1 MSRSNRYCSVP
12 QCSSWEKKNT
22 DVTFHAFPQTGDKYP
37 VRIEGKL
44 GSKVLM
50 KRQEAWKLKL
60 KIGKPITKNM
70 KVCSLHF
77 TDDDYFYRDSSS
89 KQRRFLKKTAVP
101 SKRLPIGSTAIK
113 EEAECS
119 SSRTER
125 LNQRNSNK
133 ENPGVECVCE
143 EINPAAE
150 TSENEIEAAHG
161 LLQLLQSQPNYKG
174 PKSFKDFQ
182 VQVDTP
188 KVSTVCDLITTDSAL
203 NSFTGLNS
211 FKLLDTIVEAVCS
224 VYSDQRSH
232 RLSIKQ
238 RIFLVFTKLK
248 CDLTY
253 VTISLLFGISQ
264 ELCNKYF
271 NDMLPILSKVLSSV
285 IRFTDTTEIQ
295 KNMPE
300 CFESFQNVRVVLD
313 CTEIFIQK
321 PKCLCCRI
329 RFYSQYK
336 SNNTVKFMTGISP
349 GGLITYVSEPYGGR
363 ASDKTIFE
371 QSNII
376 LKLDSS
382 KDAVMVDKGFLIDDI
397 CNQFKI
403 ELIRPPFLKNKK
415 QFSTDEALLNA
426 KIAAARVHIERVK
439 QRIKI
444 FKILGCK
451 LQWSLVKNIKD
462 IFTIACAI
470 TNLSSSILAD
480 RRYLTN

>member
-1 MSRSNRYCSVP
+1 MSRSNRYCSVS

-60 KIGKPITKNM
+60 KI
-70 KVCSLHF
+70 
-77 TDDDYFYRDSSS
+77 DSSS

-101 SKRLPIGSTAIK
+101 FKRLPIGSTAIK

-188 KVSTVCDLITTDSAL
+188 KVSTVCNLITTNSAL

-211 FKLLDTIVEAVCS
+211 FKLLDIIVEAVCS

-238 RIFLVFTKLK
+238 RIFLVLTKLK

-253 VTISLLFGISQ
+253 VTIALLFGISQ

-300 CFESFQNVRVVLD
+300 CFERFQNVRVALD
-313 CTEIFIQK
+313 C
-321 PKCLCCRI
+321 
-329 RFYSQYK
+329 
-336 SNNTVKFMTGISP
+336 VSP

-403 ELIRPPFLKNKK
+403 ELIRLPFLKNKK
-415 QFSTDEALLNA
+415 QLSTDEALLNA
-426 KIAAARVHIERVK
+426 KIAAARVHIERVN

-444 FKILGCK
+444 FKILG
-451 LQWSLVKNIKD
+451 
-462 IFTIACAI
+462 
-470 TNLSSSILAD
+470 
-480 RRYLTN
+480 